1 MLQVLY
7 YRSEKLRKERLQA
20 GTPAQ
25 ENAEATLPLPI
36 PKEVVDHPAF
46 ELTGDGG
53 SIDLRKVFYMAMSPR
68 NMLLKLDFDVADY
81 SALTLALA
89 EYDRA
94 DAAAARERETK
105 EQREAEKARAEAAER
120 AAVIA
125 QDLADYAAGKPAK
138 ALRSITS
145 SRDGE
150 TLEIAYGFSG
160 CPGIAPVVEIV
171 EKETIAAEE
180 RRKKAAAKLEADRA
194 AWIKQHGSE
203 RLKLMMAN
211 GYELRQTYESERGD
225 AELPGFTIDAEGGR
239 FDWKERGNP
248 SLDALREERALSRKY
263 GQDRVEI
270 VWVTNEDDGEDD
282 GNEFDYGDFEPY
294 EALRVLPEWSRY
306 NFLKKI

>member
-20 GTPAQ
+20 GTHSQ
-25 ENAEATLPLPI
+25 EDAEATLPLPI
-36 PKEVVDHPAF
+36 PKEVIDHPAF
-46 ELTGDGG
+46 GLTGDGG
-53 SIDLRKVFYMAMSPR
+53 SVNLREVFYMALSPR
-68 NMLLKLDFDVADY
+68 NTILKLDFDVADY
-81 SALTLALA
+81 PGLTLALA
-89 EYDRA
+89 EYDKA
-94 DAAAARERETK
+94 KAAADRERELK
-105 EQREAEKARAEAAER
+105 EQREAERDRAEAAEK

-125 QDLADYAAGKPAK
+125 QDIADYAAGKPAK
-138 ALRSITS
+138 DLRSITS

-150 TLEIAYGFSG
+150 TLDIAYGFRG
-160 CPGIAPVVEIV
+160 CLEIAPVVEIV
-171 EKETIAAEE
+171 EKENLAAEE
-180 RRKKAAAKLEADRA
+180 RRKKAAAELEADRA

-203 RLKLMMAN
+203 RLKLMLAN
-211 GYELRQTYESERGD
+211 GYELRQTYESERGE

-263 GQDRVEI
+263 GKDRVEI
-270 VWVTNEDDGEDD
+270 VWVTNEED

>member
-36 PKEVVDHPAF
+36 PKEVIDHPAF
-46 ELTGDGG
+46 GLTGEDG
-53 SIDLRKVFYMAMSPR
+53 SVNLRKMFYMALSPL
-68 NMLLKLDFDVADY
+68 NKTLKLDFDIFDY
-81 SALTLALA
+81 PGLTRALA
-89 EYDRA
+89 EYDNA

-171 EKETIAAEE
+171 EKENLAAEE
-180 RRKKAAAKLEADRA
+180 RRKKAAAELEADRA

-203 RLKLMMAN
+203 RLKLMLAN
-211 GYELRQTYESERGD
+211 GYELRQTYESERGEAD
-225 AELPGFTIDAEGGR
+225 LPGFTIDAEGGR

-270 VWVTNEDDGEDD
+270 VWVTNEE
-282 GNEFDYGDFEPY
+282 NEFDYGDFEPY

>member
-20 GTPAQ
+20 GTPSQ
-25 ENAEATLPLPI
+25 EDATATLPLPI
-36 PKEVVDHPAF
+36 PKEIIDHPAF

-53 SIDLRKVFYMAMSPR
+53 SVNLREVFYMALSPR
-68 NMLLKLDFDVADY
+68 NTILKLDFDVADY
-81 SALTLALA
+81 PGLTLDKAK
-89 EYDRA
+89 
-94 DAAAARERETK
+94 AAADRERELK
-105 EQREAEKARAEAAER
+105 EQREAERDRAEAAEK

-138 ALRSITS
+138 DLRSITA

-150 TLEIAYGFSG
+150 TLDIAYGFRG
-160 CPGIAPVVEIV
+160 CPEIASVVEIV
-171 EKETIAAEE
+171 EKENLAAEE
-180 RRKKAAAKLEADRA
+180 RRKKAAAELEADRA

-203 RLKLMMAN
+203 RLKLMLAN
-211 GYELRQTYESERGD
+211 GYELRQTYESERGE

-248 SLDALREERALSRKY
+248 SLDALREERALAQKY
-263 GQDRVEI
+263 GRVEI
-270 VWVTNEDDGEDD
+270 VWVTNEED
-282 GNEFDYGDFEPY
+282 GNDDFEPY